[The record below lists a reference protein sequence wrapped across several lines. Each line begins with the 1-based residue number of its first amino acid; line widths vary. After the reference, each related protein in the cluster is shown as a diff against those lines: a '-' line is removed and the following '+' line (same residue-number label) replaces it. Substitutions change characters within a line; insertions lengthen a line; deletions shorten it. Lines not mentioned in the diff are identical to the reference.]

1 MANVVFSGHVPA
13 DAGFSSP
20 APFPGPPGWTVFKMM
35 QTEIYKITHNLHLKL
50 PPNQLH
56 VVVTPARDGVIA
68 AVTGA
73 TADSFTVTLRLPNL
87 AAVASNFD
95 FVAVFYKKPL
105 KG

>member
-1 MANVVFSGHVPA
+1 MANVVFSGHVPE

-20 APFPGPPGWTVFKMM
+20 APFPGPPGWTVFKVN
-35 QTEIYKITHNLHLKL
+35 QTEIYRITHNLNLKL
-50 PPNQLH
+50 PSNQLH
-56 VVVTPARDGVIA
+56 VVVTPAREGVIP

-73 TADSFTVTLRLPNL
+73 TANSFTVTLRTTNMG
-87 AAVASNFD
+87 AVASNFD